1 MRRRQAVDK
10 INSLPEASEAQ
21 LQEFD
26 DVCAICYQEMG
37 TARITR
43 CNHYFHGV
51 CLRKWLYVQDIC
63 PLCHDVLYV
72 ETDVSQQPTDNN
84 NEPGAAAP
92 APAPAAEVPAEAPA
106 AEAAVEQDAVRG
118 DDADAVAG
126 VDPVIDPVVAEPQ
139 HEENAGK
146 PSPESSA

>member
-10 INSLPEASEAQ
+10 INSLPEARPDQ

-72 ETDVSQQPTDNN
+72 EAEVNQPNDNN
-84 NEPGAAAP
+84 NEAQFEPAAGAEPVIGQEEQPLLPDVGAAV
-92 APAPAAEVPAEAPA
+92 PAAA
-106 AEAAVEQDAVRG
+106 
-118 DDADAVAG
+118 DDADLT
-126 VDPVIDPVVAEPQ
+126 
-139 HEENAGK
+139 EE
-146 PSPESSA
+146 E

>member
-10 INSLPEASEAQ
+10 INSLPEASPEQ

-26 DVCAICYQEMG
+26 DVCAICYQDML

-63 PLCHDVLYV
+63 PLCHDVLYM
-72 ETDVSQQPTDNN
+72 ETETN
-84 NEPGAAAP
+84 
-92 APAPAAEVPAEAPA
+92 PAAENNNDVSAEAHPQPEEDQVVLEEA
-106 AEAAVEQDAVRG
+106 GQEAADSQQQG
-118 DDADAVAG
+118 SSG
-126 VDPVIDPVVAEPQ
+126 SSSSSS
-139 HEENAGK
+139 G
-146 PSPESSA
+146 SGSESTSQESNNN

>member
-10 INSLPEASEAQ
+10 INSLPEARPEQ
-21 LQEFD
+21 LLEFD

-72 ETDVSQQPTDNN
+72 ESDVNQTTDNN
-84 NEPGAAAP
+84 NEAPDAPPEPEPVLVQEEVPHEAAPEVAAP
-92 APAPAAEVPAEAPA
+92 A
-106 AEAAVEQDAVRG
+106 
-118 DDADAVAG
+118 
-126 VDPVIDPVVAEPQ
+126 
-139 HEENAGK
+139 HESDHLSDETTDSSN
-146 PSPESSA
+146 SESNK